1 MGRFSLSTASLVLL
15 YKGSPTC
22 PVMAS
27 RVSCLSSNPFPLC
40 PLLPVAETVLIHDL
54 ATGQGGSTLSDL
66 ISMALDFAQQSL
78 QSKGSRHRQ

>member
-27 RVSCLSSNPFPLC
+27 RVSCLLVSLAIHCFLAFYFLSRRQFPSIGHSD
-40 PLLPVAETVLIHDL
+40 LPVEAALYHSHLYRTQLYATVAIV
-54 ATGQGGSTLSDL
+54 
-66 ISMALDFAQQSL
+66 
-78 QSKGSRHRQ
+78 